1 MGVSLSKLWEM
12 VKDRGA
18 WRAAVRGITESDTT
32 ERLNHQHQTMADAAT
47 TGSEW
52 GQLFAP
58 IRHRAAGSPEPL
70 STRLPT
76 NLPVILVVCA
86 GCAKAP
92 QLLLS
97 LHECCN

>member
-58 IRHRAAGSPEPL
+58 VRHTGLQAPRSL
-70 STRLPT
+70 SVHVCPPT
-76 NLPVILVVCA
+76 YP
-86 GCAKAP
+86 
-92 QLLLS
+92 
-97 LHECCN
+97 